1 MLRGR
6 DKMNSEIS
14 ILKFNRKTN
23 FWLLRAEGGKYFS
36 DFLNNDYIGIKYNK
50 LTIDNIKKL
59 QKQEFVTLEDI
70 KQLMFKQYIKDNKT
84 TINNLS
90 TTAKAQLTIHAKQT
104 YLFVYEIKI
113 GDFILVPAKHSYE
126 FALGI
131 VIGDPYD
138 ESITNIENLKKDYE
152 NQDISYKPSG
162 YLKRRSVQWI
172 SIINRNDLPKEL
184 AWIMN
189 AHQAVASLDIDN
201 KTKLFNL
208 VSPVYKYEGK
218 FYLRVHTSKGSEFS
232 ISDWSKLVSVFPKEK
247 SNNIDMKA
255 NINSPGFFTLVTHSI
270 NDIHFFIEVVFGSG
284 VFGSFVFILN
294 KSLKLL
300 LGKENLK
307 KKGLIETCQ
316 DIWSKHKQNKVKNL
330 KADIEYRELKAK
342 DIRGKELGLTIRK
355 EGKPIEKNKDKI
367 ISINMKKPKDKTDN

>member
-36 DFLNNDYIGIKYNK
+36 DFLNNDYVGIKYNK

-84 TINNLS
+84 TIDNLS

-138 ESITNIENLKKDYE
+138 ESITNIEKLRKDYE

-218 FYLRVHTSKGSEFS
+218 FY
-232 ISDWSKLVSVFPKEK
+232 
-247 SNNIDMKA
+247 
-255 NINSPGFFTLVTHSI
+255 
-270 NDIHFFIEVVFGSG
+270 
-284 VFGSFVFILN
+284 
-294 KSLKLL
+294 
-300 LGKENLK
+300 
-307 KKGLIETCQ
+307 
-316 DIWSKHKQNKVKNL
+316 
-330 KADIEYRELKAK
+330 
-342 DIRGKELGLTIRK
+342 
-355 EGKPIEKNKDKI
+355 
-367 ISINMKKPKDKTDN
+367 